1 MWEGFVDR
9 RSWLPR
15 DLRAYHRGLLLRLLT
30 EQGPLTR
37 RDLSEITGLSV
48 PTVASIVAELCT
60 AGNLL
65 ETAPPADGPVT
76 RGPRAGMLDLAQH
89 SLTVLGVDVCASGLR
104 LGLCDLSGVVS
115 ELSIVDAPQPRTAG
129 QLLSL
134 AVEAARPLVAVAG
147 DRLLG
152 IGVAV
157 PGPVDRQGRQS
168 LLALP
173 LGWRDVP
180 VAEHFEAAFGVP
192 AVVEYNVR
200 AMAVAEARHGL
211 GLHAENL
218 LHVHLG
224 KSLGIA
230 FVVDGRP
237 FHQGA
242 HGVSELGHQRVV
254 ERGRRCSCG
263 EDGCLESV
271 LGEDYLR
278 QRMRDAAARS
288 LVLAEQAGHE
298 QPVLGLLD
306 TAVRDGDG
314 EAATILDDVVTH
326 LSTAIGTSVNLLSPA
341 TVALGGDL
349 TTAPPEVLDR
359 IVGAT
364 RAKVSQVVRDTV
376 RIERSTLG
384 RYPGVLGAGTV
395 ALDRLF
401 YRDQEPS
408 TAPRPAAPRARRR
421 AVPAGRGNG
430 SAALGSRPRS

>member
-1 MWEGFVDR
+1 LAVEAVGEGFVNR

-37 RDLSEITGLSV
+37 RDLAETTGLSV
-48 PTVASIVAELCT
+48 PTVASIVAELCA
-60 AGNLL
+60 AGHL
-65 ETAPPADGPVT
+65 TDTVPPADAPVT
-76 RGPRAGMLDLAQH
+76 RGPRASVLDLARD

-104 LGLCDLSGVVS
+104 LGLCDLSGTVS
-115 ELSIVDAPQPRTAG
+115 ELSIVDAPRRRTARAV
-129 QLLSL
+129 LSL
-134 AVEAARPLVAVAG
+134 AVEAARPLLAAAG

-152 IGVAV
+152 VGVAV
-157 PGPVDRQGRQS
+157 PGPVDPQGRHS

-180 VAEHFEAAFGVP
+180 VAEHFEAALRIP

-230 FVVDGRP
+230 FVVGGRP

-242 HGVSELGHQRVV
+242 HGVPELGHQRVV

-263 EDGCLESV
+263 EEGCLESV

-278 QRMRDAAARS
+278 QRLRDAAPRSAILADRAAR
-288 LVLAEQAGHE
+288 EE
-298 QPVLGLLD
+298 PVLDLLD

-314 EAATILDDVVTH
+314 EAAGILDDVITH

-341 TVALGGDL
+341 RVALGGDL
-349 TTAPPEVLDR
+349 ATAPPQVLGR
-359 IVGAT
+359 IVEAT
-364 RAKVSQVVRDTV
+364 RAKVSQVVRDRV
-376 RIERSTLG
+376 RIERSALG

-401 YRDQEPS
+401 YRDHEPL
-408 TAPRPAAPRARRR
+408 TAPGRPAQRARRR
-421 AVPAGRGNG
+421 PEPTRPGN
-430 SAALGSRPRS
+430 